1 MAKEKLVSILVHTP
15 FKLTLA
21 DGTATEYTKGL
32 HDVPEEHAGH
42 WFTLAHA
49 ELTDRVNADD
59 GEDLQKLKDALA
71 QRDEQL
77 KANQDTIDALN
88 SQIEDLNAQLA
99 ASLIGGEGDKNA
111 EKPISANR
119 K

>member
-15 FKLTLA
+15 FKLTLT

-49 ELTDRVNADD
+49 ELTDRSNTND
-59 GEDLQKLKDALA
+59 GDELQKLKDALA

-88 SQIEDLNAQLA
+88 KQIEDLNTQLA

-111 EKPISANR
+111 EKSGSANR

>member
-1 MAKEKLVSILVHTP
+1 MAKEKRVSILVHTP

-42 WFTLAHA
+42 WFTQAHA

-59 GEDLQKLKDALA
+59 GEDLQKLKDSLA

-77 KANQDTIDALN
+77 KAKQDTIDALN

-99 ASLIGGEGDKNA
+99 ASLIGGEGGKNA